1 MSVQATITCVIFVIT
16 ILLLVFKPIP
26 IIITGAIIPTALALF
41 GIIKADTAFADFT
54 NSTSIFMICF
64 CIIGS
69 AFFKTGLADFLG
81 TKIIGVLGK
90 NEKGLLAG
98 TGIVA
103 GGLSAFLNDTGS
115 TACMMPIVSSMAEKA
130 GVKRSRLLL
139 ALSYFA
145 SLGGCITLAGTTPH
159 IVANGILKDNGLPE
173 FAFFEYAKI
182 GVPLLI
188 VGILYMMF
196 VGVKLLPDRDIDV
209 NVDGTKDYN
218 LKKMPYC
225 AAIFVFTILAMAT
238 EVIPIMLAGV
248 IGSVLVVLTGCITM
262 DEAIKAI
269 PVSSVFLVGGVFPI
283 SKALVS
289 TGAAEFFVTQLSP
302 VLAGFSPLA
311 LLGGIAALQ
320 LLITQFLMNSSATV
334 LVLPIALMLCQAAGI
349 NPLAGAMVVS
359 ICASGVFASPF
370 GAGNNLIVMEAGGY
384 TIQDFV
390 KCGLPLVVLFGI
402 VTTVLCAVIYL

>member
-1 MSVQATITCVIFVIT
+1 MSTQAIITCVIFVIT
-16 ILLLVFKPIP
+16 IFLLVAKPIP
-26 IIITGAIIPTALALF
+26 IIVTGALIPTVLALF
-41 GIIKADTAFADFT
+41 GIIKADTAFSDFT
-54 NSTSIFMICF
+54 NSTNVFMICF

-159 IVANGILKDNGLPE
+159 ILANGLLKDNGLPE

-182 GVPLLI
+182 GIPLLI

-196 VGVKLLPDRDIDV
+196 VGVKLLPNRDIQVDV
-209 NVDGTKDYN
+209 DEAKNYN

-225 AAIFVFTILAMAT
+225 AAIFVATILAMAT
-238 EVIPIMLAGV
+238 GVIPIMHAGV
-248 IGSVLVVLTGCITM
+248 LGAILVVLTGCITL
-262 DEAIKAI
+262 DDALKAI
-269 PVSSVFLVGGVFPI
+269 PVSSIFLVGGVFPI
-283 SKALVS
+283 SKALVN
-289 TGAAEFFVTQLSP
+289 TGAAEFFVNKLSP
-302 VLAGFSPLA
+302 ILAGFSPIA
-311 LLGGIAALQ
+311 LLAGIAALQ

-334 LVLPIALMLCQAAGI
+334 LVLPIALMLCQAANI
-349 NPLAGAMVVS
+349 NPLAGAMLVS

-384 TIQDFV
+384 DVKDFV
-390 KCGLPLVVLFGI
+390 KCGFPLVVLFGI
-402 VTTVLCAVIYL
+402 VATVLCVVFYV

>member
-196 VGVKLLPDRDIDV
+196 IGVKLQ
-209 NVDGTKDYN
+209 
-218 LKKMPYC
+218 
-225 AAIFVFTILAMAT
+225 
-238 EVIPIMLAGV
+238 
-248 IGSVLVVLTGCITM
+248 IGRAHV
-262 DEAIKAI
+262 
-269 PVSSVFLVGGVFPI
+269 
-283 SKALVS
+283 
-289 TGAAEFFVTQLSP
+289 
-302 VLAGFSPLA
+302 
-311 LLGGIAALQ
+311 
-320 LLITQFLMNSSATV
+320 
-334 LVLPIALMLCQAAGI
+334 
-349 NPLAGAMVVS
+349 
-359 ICASGVFASPF
+359 
-370 GAGNNLIVMEAGGY
+370 
-384 TIQDFV
+384 
-390 KCGLPLVVLFGI
+390 
-402 VTTVLCAVIYL
+402 